1 MAADP
6 TQPSPSPLAAPDLR
20 QLVDRA
26 LDYRG
31 DVTLRLRDGQSIEG
45 YIYDR
50 RFDGPQPCVR
60 LLPSNG
66 GARKTV
72 PLADIVAIDFT
83 GRDMAAGKS
92 WETWVKN
99 YREKKARGEN
109 ADLHPESLD

>member
-1 MAADP
+1 MSGEASHKPA
-6 TQPSPSPLAAPDLR
+6 SEASSDLR
-20 QLVDRA
+20 QLVEQA

-45 YIYDR
+45 YVYDR
-50 RFDGPQPCVR
+50 RFDGAQPCMR
-60 LLPSNG
+60 LLPLDG
-66 GARKTV
+66 GARRTV
-72 PLADIVAIDFT
+72 PLADVVGIEFT

-99 YREKKARGEN
+99 YREKKARGEK